1 MSEVKETKKTKEKPF
16 DITKEKYKVKLDRNQ
31 VGEENFLYVC
41 NGARGVQV
49 KRGIDVTVPFAVREA
64 IRMAE
69 DLAEPAVHVLNKQV
83 EDITGGLVSKR
94 SMLIALSVG
103 VGLSIGL
110 SMIRII
116 VGFPIIYSS
125 VNISV
130 VASVVIFSVVT
141 SASISL
147 PFVG

>member
-64 IRMAE
+64 IRMAA
-69 DLAEPAVHVLNKQV
+69 DAKRKQQAY
-83 EDITGGLVSKR
+83 EEAQEKRLESMAARMGG
-94 SMLIALSVG
+94 M
-103 VGLSIGL
+103 
-110 SMIRII
+110 
-116 VGFPIIYSS
+116 
-125 VNISV
+125 
-130 VASVVIFSVVT
+130 
-141 SASISL
+141 
-147 PFVG
+147 